1 MIEEYEQ
8 KLGSMTA
15 RFLNSCGGF
24 LQEARD
30 LETLY
35 FQVGNIFY
43 FLLMMLY
50 AVNRIIVQKV
60 LKHFILS
67 SLCVQDIVH
76 ILKMC
81 TMSLSLH

>member
-1 MIEEYEQ
+1 MIEAYEQ

-35 FQVGNIFY
+35 FQVDNIFY
-43 FLLMMLY
+43 FLLMMLF
-50 AVNRIIVQKV
+50 VMNLIIV
-60 LKHFILS
+60 LKRLDTF
-67 SLCVQDIVH
+67 QF
-76 ILKMC
+76 K
-81 TMSLSLH
+81 

>member
-1 MIEEYEQ
+1 MIEAYEQ

-35 FQVGNIFY
+35 FQVDNIFY

-50 AVNRIIVQKV
+50 VVNLIIV
-60 LKHFILS
+60 LKRLDTF
-67 SLCVQDIVH
+67 QF
-76 ILKMC
+76 K
-81 TMSLSLH
+81 